1 MLYKI
6 IENHGNSIIICK
18 VIQLFSDIL
27 VRLNFFESNYFWK
40 LLLPFINYN
49 FNIEEYFDISHKYR
63 ENSYINDLRCK
74 DMYINNINSVNST
87 ALIANAY
94 NGGNT
99 VMETGSND
107 VVPANS
113 DTIELSLNYS
123 KPVLSILDEI
133 KNIFSKNDW
142 LDLEDNSSISEYTS
156 QYGNILNSIKAN
168 PELDDNQIESL
179 TKILDSSFD
188 DYAENLAE
196 ALSKNISSFFNLA
209 YNAEQIYTSQ
219 GTDMGIRGE
228 KIINKDEF
236 KKNIYNMLSASK
248 IFYKNN
254 TSGTRDELEQFLQDK
269 FSETQNIDKLSYKDF
284 TALRNTLS
292 AYYKTDRA
300 AYYDTNYNDPNRRL
314 ELMNTALS
322 SLKASNASQTLV
334 NAFEKAKQQ
343 DNNYFIRMNAYRE
356 VRMGYEINSERLIKD
371 YIKYSA
377 RLENLKERRKEMI
390 KEHEKEMQKLE
401 EKLRKQMLQLML
413 WGLSDGEKQIQ
424 NLQKIH
430 ESKLNNLSK
439 QETEIENRLKGI
451 GENIRKNSEEYF
463 KFLKAPASYIDSYLG
478 KSQLNIQTSEE
489 KLETNNIT

>member
-1 MLYKI
+1 
-6 IENHGNSIIICK
+6 
-18 VIQLFSDIL
+18 
-27 VRLNFFESNYFWK
+27 
-40 LLLPFINYN
+40 
-49 FNIEEYFDISHKYR
+49 
-63 ENSYINDLRCK
+63 
-74 DMYINNINSVNST
+74 MYINNINSVNST
-87 ALIANAY
+87 ALIANSY
-94 NGGNT
+94 SGGNT
-99 VMETGSND
+99 VIGTNSND

-133 KNIFSKNDW
+133 KNTFSKKDW
-142 LDLEDNSSISEYTS
+142 IDLEDNSSISDYTA
-156 QYGNILNSIKAN
+156 QYGNILNSIKSN
-168 PELDDNQIESL
+168 PQFDDNQIVNL

-196 ALSKNISSFFNLA
+196 NLSKNISSFFNLA

-254 TSGTRDELEQFLQDK
+254 TSGTKDKLEQFLQDK

-300 AYYDTNYNDPNRRL
+300 AYYDTNYNDPSRRL

-322 SLKASNASQTLV
+322 SLKTSNASQALV

-356 VRMGYEINSERLIKD
+356 VRMGYEINSDKLIKE
-371 YIKYSA
+371 YVKYSA
-377 RLENLKERRKEMI
+377 KLENLKKRRKEMI
-390 KEHEKEMQKLE
+390 KEHEKEMQKLK

-413 WGLSDGEKQIQ
+413 LGLSDGEKQIE
-424 NLQKIH
+424 NLQKLH
-430 ESKLNNLSK
+430 ENKLNNLSM
-439 QETEIENRLKGI
+439 QELEIESRLKSI
-451 GENIRKNSEEYF
+451 GENIKSNSEEYF
-463 KFLKAPASYIDSYLG
+463 KFLKAPASYIDSYLS
-478 KSQLNIQTSEE
+478 KSQSNSQNSEKNQENQTLTEDGR
-489 KLETNNIT
+489 I